1 MRVIARIIADIRNL
15 LVNVSFYATAPRRVK
30 LGEVADFQARTVAA
44 ALWAT
49 QCTDTEETSLALR
62 AAKRL
67 HKKRSNIGFQF
78 AQVFFRVYRRCA
90 ARSRRGHRL
99 FVNAIGH
106 VARYEYTRMPALDQ
120 VLRDQITV

>member
-1 MRVIARIIADIRNL
+1 VRVVRRTAADVRNL
-15 LVNVSFYATAPRRVK
+15 FMNVPFHASTYRRVK